1 MQQIA
6 EDLNKATKQPS
17 LITKDG
23 VKCWISRELQRQYVQ
38 VETKRFKPVKVEI
51 LQCSLSSDNWIS
63 DRKKVKKYECV
74 KELVKLKQY

>member
-1 MQQIA
+1 LQQIA

-51 LQCSLSSDNWIS
+51 FAIPSDNWIS